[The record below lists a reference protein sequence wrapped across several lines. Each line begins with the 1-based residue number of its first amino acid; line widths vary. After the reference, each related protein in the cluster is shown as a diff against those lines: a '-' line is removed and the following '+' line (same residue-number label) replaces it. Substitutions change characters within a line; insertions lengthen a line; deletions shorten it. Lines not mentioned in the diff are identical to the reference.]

1 VNDTRLSDVMAALS
15 IATDLAMGQPV
26 SHALTTCVVAMRLG
40 DALGFDDAT
49 LRDVYYESLLRYIG
63 CNYDST
69 WLASVVGDEVA
80 LLTAVAP
87 IDGADVPAIVAAIEA
102 NVQKT
107 HAVAGADATA
117 RALERMKEGLPGIHG
132 ELFPGHC
139 EVARQLASRLGFS
152 ERFVTTIGQLY
163 ARWDGKG
170 VPHIAGEDIAPAF
183 LCVSLAQDA
192 VVFHRLGGVEA
203 ARAMA
208 RARRGGAHA
217 PHVVDVFVEKADRL
231 LTGLEQEPVWE
242 AVQRLE
248 PGTPRVLNEAE
259 LDNAFEA
266 LAEYGDIKSPWFLNH
281 SHRVADLAQR
291 AAERSGMSPETTRTL
306 RRAALVHDIG
316 KVGISSGLWAKAEP
330 LTAEELARTRGHSY
344 ETGRIFGRSEALGSI
359 GALAAT
365 HHEMLDG
372 SGHHRALTA
381 DLLSPAARLLA
392 AANAL
397 QSRLEA
403 RPHRAAM
410 SLDAAAAELKTRVS
424 GGRLDGDA
432 VRAVLD
438 AAGAGNGLAPDAA
451 AASLTAREREV
462 LALLARGHATKQIAG
477 DLDISYKTADRHI
490 QNLYTKL
497 GVNSR
502 AAATMVAV
510 RLRIV

>member
-1 VNDTRLSDVMAALS
+1 LNDTRLSDVMAALS

-40 DALGFDDAT
+40 EALGFDDAT
-49 LRDVYYESLLRYIG
+49 MHDVYYESLLRYIG
-63 CNYDST
+63 CNYDSN

-87 IDGADVPAIVAAIEA
+87 IDGADVPAIVAAIQA

-107 HAVAGADATA
+107 HAAAGPEATA
-117 RALERMKEGLPGIHG
+117 RAFERMKEGLPGIHG

-139 EVARQLASRLGFS
+139 EVARQLATRLGFPA
-152 ERFVTTIGQLY
+152 RFVGTIGQLY

-183 LCVSLAQDA
+183 LCVALAQDA
-192 VVFHRLGGVEA
+192 VVFHRLAGVEA
-203 ARAMA
+203 AREMA

-217 PHVVDVFVEKADRL
+217 PHVVDVFVAKAERL
-231 LTGLEQEPVWE
+231 LAGLEQEPVWE
-242 AVQRLE
+242 VVQRLE
-248 PGTPRVLNEAE
+248 PGAPRVLDEPA
-259 LDNAFEA
+259 LDDAFEA

-281 SHRVADLAQR
+281 SHRVAALAQR
-291 AAERSGMSPETTRTL
+291 AAERAGMSADTTRTL

-316 KVGISSGLWAKAEP
+316 KVAISSGLWAKAEP
-330 LTAEELARTRGHSY
+330 LTEEELARTRRHSY

-403 RPHRAAM
+403 RPNRAAM
-410 SLDAAAAELKTRVS
+410 SLDAAAAELQKRAAA
-424 GGRLDGDA
+424 GRLDSDA
-432 VRAVLD
+432 VRAVID
-438 AAGAGNGLAPDAA
+438 AAGGATEPPEPA

-490 QNLYTKL
+490 QNLYAKL